1 MNEPTFMDLNTE
13 EKAEVIT
20 DMVVSIA
27 QETGYPILIC
37 IAMVAEYKGYS
48 IAQIERY
55 VKMIDSDLFYQ
66 VAFFD
71 GEKKVY
77 KYQVDKEVKHAIEK
91 YLVKPILE
99 HPFEVTSN
107 WIKKTIQEFFFQTN
121 WELRGN

>member
-27 QETGYPILIC
+27 QETGYPIPIC

-55 VKMIDSDLFYQ
+55 MKMVDSDLFYQ

-77 KYQVDKEVKHAIEK
+77 KYQVDKEVKDAIEK
-91 YLVKPILE
+91 YLVKPIIE
-99 HPFEVTSN
+99 HPFEVNSN

-121 WELRGN
+121 WELKGN